1 MGERTRCTQEGKGV
15 IPGAEEEEMK
25 SPVVETFL
33 VGVACGIG
41 ITVLSLYTQRPSF
54 FVAAADSI
62 TDRGRAR
69 KEKRERDK
77 FIRKRLKAMGFS
89 NKEINENL

>member
-1 MGERTRCTQEGKGV
+1 
-15 IPGAEEEEMK
+15 MK
-25 SPVVETFL
+25 LPVVETFL

-41 ITVLSLYTQRPSF
+41 ITVLSLYTQRPSC
-54 FVAAADSI
+54 FVNAADTI
-62 TDRGRAR
+62 TDLGRAR
-69 KEKRERDK
+69 RDKREENK